1 MSTTAVQLHSPV
13 SGALLPSQA
22 ASDRIARSLQLMPAV
37 ALAADAGAPTISKLV
52 IIYRLNGLGGD
63 RTCRE
68 LIRELESLGL
78 LIVRGLAAGDKR
90 ERIVEISPSGWVL
103 LSEVQMFLQRLVT
116 SRPLPGVSDGR

>member
-1 MSTTAVQLHSPV
+1 MSSSSVQPQSATAVVSSPPHL
-13 SGALLPSQA
+13 ST
-22 ASDRIARSLQLMPAV
+22 DRIARSLQLMPAV